1 MADLF
6 CCTTCNYWE
15 RTYNFDD
22 NTMAETGV
30 CHEDDSLKT
39 TEATFFCNNWDH
51 TLRSLKWK
59 VAAVLTKHEIERAGD
74 TGE

>member
-1 MADLF
+1 
-6 CCTTCNYWE
+6 
-15 RTYNFDD
+15 
-22 NTMAETGV
+22 MAETGV